1 MAQQE
6 MIGELLAGHYR
17 VLEKL
22 GGGGF
27 GQTYIAEDTHRPG
40 NPHCVVKHLKPAS
53 NNPKVL
59 ETARKFFQ
67 KEAETLESLGNH
79 DRIPRLLAYFE
90 ENEQFYLVQEYIE
103 GHTLAKELTP
113 NQPWEESKVIALL
126 QEILPILDFIHT
138 QGVIHRD
145 LKPDNLIRRSSD
157 DKLVLIDFGAIK
169 QLRNQTITESGE
181 LSVTVAIGTPGY
193 MPTEQTRGTPRPNSD
208 LYALGMI
215 CIQALTG
222 KMPVFLPEDPDTGE
236 ILWQNLVTASPNLIS
251 ILTKMVRYHFKDRYQ
266 SASEVLEALSG
277 SQKQFTPIPPTEPP
291 QAGAVAVNELILE
304 WEEAG
309 QPRSWTIREGQTGKN
324 PGTFR
329 IGRDPARCDLV
340 LSDPMVSGLHAE
352 IFFDSQQQRFW
363 LRSLTQNSVTVVNG
377 QPLSNVEVPLRH
389 GSRLK
394 LGQTDLQATVINP
407 GHSPVPIVANQPLQP
422 QTPPS
427 PPVTP
432 RRQNLSTSATVAI
445 SPAARRSSPAT
456 PPPVEPESKVL
467 PWVLGLTAAILVG
480 GLGGL
485 AVNSWQNP
493 IDRRDNGEEECF
505 VLATGNLRSQPA
517 SFNDDSIVRV
527 ANNEKLLVTGKQT
540 KNGWV
545 EVNLGE
551 GKRGWAHRDVIT
563 NETEMDDCLEEQDIE
578 VKIVPDVTPPKPKD
592 EGIELL
598 KEAKEL
604 ADQGELENAI
614 ATANKIDSESKAYQ
628 EGQEYLAKW
637 RKQLAELKDKG
648 IELLKEAKEL
658 ADQGELENAIAKARE
673 IDSESK
679 AYQEGQE
686 YLAKWRKQLA
696 ELKDKGIELLKEAK
710 ELADQGE
717 LENAIAKARE
727 IDSESKAYQEGQE
740 YLAKWR
746 KQLAEQNKP
755 DCEDGQKPVYNE
767 SEGKYNCPIDPSDK
781 NGALDRVIPNFQASA
796 ILPEAAFAK
805 CPGNTELYQLGE
817 TDKFNFAVCGKDGKP
832 RFYLGENK
840 NAEDGITVSWSNGF
854 KNGSFLY
861 EPPGYGK
868 SNTTT
873 DELQVYQDGKLV
885 TNEKIQQLYQL
896 N

>member
-1 MAQQE
+1 MTQQE

-22 GGGGF
+22 SGGGF

-90 ENEQFYLVQEYIE
+90 EDAEFYLVQEYIE

-113 NQPWEESKVIALL
+113 NQRWKENKVIELL
-126 QEILPILDFIHT
+126 EEILPTLDFIHS

-145 LKPDNLIRRSSD
+145 LKPENLIRRSD
-157 DKLVLIDFGAIK
+157 DNKLVLIDFGAIK
-169 QLRNQTITESGE
+169 QLRNQTLTEMGE
-181 LSVTVAIGTPGY
+181 VSVTVAIGTPGY

-222 KMPVFLPEDPDTGE
+222 KIPIFLPEDLDTGE

-251 ILTKMVRYHFKDRYQ
+251 VLTKMVRYHFKDRYQ
-266 SASEVLEALSG
+266 SATEVLEALSG

-291 QAGAVAVNELILE
+291 QVGGVAVNELILE

-309 QPRSWTIREGQTGKN
+309 QPRSWTIRDRQTGKN

-329 IGRDPARCDLV
+329 IGRDPARCDLI

-389 GSRLK
+389 GSRIK
-394 LGQTDLQATVINP
+394 LGQTELKATVINP
-407 GHSPVPIVANQPLQP
+407 GNSPVPLVPNQPPQQ
-422 QTPPS
+422 QTPPPPP

-432 RRQNLSTSATVAI
+432 KRQNPSTSATVAV

-467 PWVLGLTAAILVG
+467 PWVLGLIAAILVG

-493 IDRRDNGEEECF
+493 TDPGDNGDVIVDAGDSDDDDEPPAKEEECF

-517 SFNDDSIVRV
+517 SFNDENIVRV

-545 EVNLGE
+545 EVNLSE

-563 NETEMDDCLEEQDIE
+563 NEAEMDDCLEEQDIE

-592 EGIELL
+592 EGIDLL

-604 ADQGELENAI
+604 ADKGELEKAI

-628 EGQEYLAKW
+628 EGQESLAKW
-637 RKQLAELKDKG
+637 RKE
-648 IELLKEAKEL
+648 
-658 ADQGELENAIAKARE
+658 
-673 IDSESK
+673 
-679 AYQEGQE
+679 
-686 YLAKWRKQLA
+686 
-696 ELKDKGIELLKEAK
+696 
-710 ELADQGE
+710 
-717 LENAIAKARE
+717 
-727 IDSESKAYQEGQE
+727 
-740 YLAKWR
+740 
-746 KQLAEQNKP
+746 LAEQNKP
-755 DCEDGQKPVYNE
+755 DCEDGQEPVYNE
-767 SEGKYNCPIDPSDK
+767 SEGKFNCPPPKDPPDDDNPPDNN

-805 CPGNTELYQLGE
+805 CPGNTELYQVGE
-817 TDKFNFAVCGKDGKP
+817 TEKFNFAVCGKDGKP

-868 SNTTT
+868 SNTTR

-896 N
+896 NSQQ